1 MSTKCPRCGLTNFSD
16 AVVCKKCNARLASGK
31 PSKDSYQPGRARSAK
46 ADSATKTTDEPAQTR
61 KLGLILAAL
70 GGTLGLAGLILLIMS
85 GASPYFLVAGIGI
98 AASGALIAKGK
109 RLGIFSYVATFGIML
124 IWSLIQGA
132 GDLAITITLILAALI
147 GAYLL
152 KKVRPQL
159 R

>member
-1 MSTKCPRCGLTNFSD
+1 MSTKCPRCGLSNFSE

-31 PSKDSYQPGRARSAK
+31 PSKDSYQPGRAPPAK
-46 ADSATKTTDEPAQTR
+46 GKSATKTTDEPAPTQ
-61 KLGLILAAL
+61 KLGLILAVL
-70 GGTLGLAGLILLIMS
+70 GGTLGLAGLILLIMGS
-85 GASPYFLVAGIGI
+85 ASPYFLVAGIGI

-109 RLGIFSYVATFGIML
+109 RLVIFSYVATFGIML
-124 IWSLIQGA
+124 IWSLIENS
-132 GDLAITITLILAALI
+132 GDLAITISLILAALI